1 MPFDQR
7 HDQPA
12 PVPSDQSW
20 ECLFSGNLE
29 LLAGIT
35 TLLRTADRLAQLA
48 KEVDLEEE
56 KKLIF
61 VNKIK
66 DIVAVASSLY
76 LVMLSDSEKE
86 RNIRARI
93 EIIINTLDEI

>member
-1 MPFDQR
+1 MTNDTTNLLQFPR
-7 HDQPA
+7 IN
-12 PVPSDQSW
+12 
-20 ECLFSGNLE
+20 LGNACSPEILE